1 MDKKGRNSAKKRII
15 SNTIKSAAVIIAA
28 GTIITIGMNGWN
40 ISGLQSADSD
50 EFQEIESINQSKR
63 ALDLEEEQS
72 FLQNEQKPL
81 AAEKDK
87 AHKPLEPKQSSNP
100 TGYIE
105 GQELPSEPKIIDG
118 VLLANKQFPM
128 PKDFEPGESKEARA
142 AFDEMKASAALS
154 GIVLQ
159 AFSTYRSY
167 EYQVSLYNRYAERDG
182 AEAADR
188 YSARPGYSEHQTGL
202 AFDIGEENH
211 ESHWAS
217 ASFGET
223 EAAKWLMSN
232 AYKFGFILRYPEG
245 KEQITGYMY
254 ESWHYRYVGKDIAE
268 QIFKRNLTLEEY
280 LGVHQE

>member
-1 MDKKGRNSAKKRII
+1 MDKKGRNSAKRRII
-15 SNTIKSAAVIIAA
+15 SNIIKSTAVIIAA
-28 GTIITIGMNGWN
+28 GSIIIIGMNGWN
-40 ISGLQSADSD
+40 IGGLQSANSD
-50 EFQEIESINQSKR
+50 EFQEVDSSDQSKR
-63 ALDLEEEQS
+63 PLDLEEEQP
-72 FLQNEQKPL
+72 FLQNNQKTP
-81 AAEKDK
+81 AAEKDE
-87 AHKPLEPKQSSNP
+87 AHKASEPKQPSNP

-105 GQELPSEPKIIDG
+105 GQELPSEPKTIDG
-118 VLLANKQFPM
+118 VLLANKQYPM

-142 AFDEMKASAALS
+142 AFDEMKASAELS

-167 EYQVSLYNRYAERDG
+167 EYQVSLYNRYVERDG

-188 YSARPGYSEHQTGL
+188 YSARPGYSEHQTGM

-280 LGVHQE
+280 LDVQ